1 MPGRSANAAHVA
13 RVRRYLS
20 PTDLRGDRRARRWAV
35 AALAAFVPL
44 LYVTPLLSDATFT
57 WLIREEHPIEL
68 LGAISLL
75 AAGVICLV
83 LWRRVAGDPAW
94 PPLRRLS
101 LLVLALLFVFAT
113 GEEVSWGQRIFA
125 IETPDALSESNR
137 QGELNLH
144 NVNALGG
151 VNALFQ
157 LFWLIFGVVI
167 PVVAMWRPDRLL
179 LERLTPIL
187 PVALAPLFVL
197 NQLLTPRLRRAVD
210 AQSRALQLDDVSGLP
225 WHRRDQGDGRM
236 RSPGGRPLA
245 HTPGSTAAGS
255 RGGAG
260 VANRPNPAAPRSAA
274 IGTPNRR
281 HPSRK
286 PPPPARWIDTN
297 TTGRAPASRAGTPR
311 PASRSVSAVSAST

>member
-1 MPGRSANAAHVA
+1 MPGSSANAANVA

-44 LYVTPLLSDATFT
+44 LYVTPFLDDATFT

-83 LWRRVAGDPAW
+83 LWRRVAGEPAG

-113 GEEVSWGQRIFA
+113 GEEVSWGQRIFG
-125 IETPDALSESNR
+125 IGTPDALSESNR

-167 PVVAMWRPDRLL
+167 PVVAMWRRAGCCSNGSRRSFRL
-179 LERLTPIL
+179 P
-187 PVALAPLFVL
+187 
-197 NQLLTPRLRRAVD
+197 LRRF
-210 AQSRALQLDDVSGLP
+210 SC
-225 WHRRDQGDGRM
+225 
-236 RSPGGRPLA
+236 
-245 HTPGSTAAGS
+245 
-255 RGGAG
+255 
-260 VANRPNPAAPRSAA
+260 
-274 IGTPNRR
+274 
-281 HPSRK
+281 
-286 PPPPARWIDTN
+286 
-297 TTGRAPASRAGTPR
+297 
-311 PASRSVSAVSAST
+311 